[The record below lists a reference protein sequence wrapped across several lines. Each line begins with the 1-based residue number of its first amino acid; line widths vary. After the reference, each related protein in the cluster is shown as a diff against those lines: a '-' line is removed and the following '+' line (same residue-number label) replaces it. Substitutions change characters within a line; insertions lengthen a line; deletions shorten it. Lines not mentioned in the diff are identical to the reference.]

1 MKRTLIGVL
10 FSILLFTSLT
20 TIGDAQR
27 GRAGRHPRPPVS
39 DGKINPPCP
48 KRLNNITDCMTL
60 SPDTGCGSRLDP
72 HLNVQK
78 NIRSDDQTA
87 EPMDIA
93 DIKALPDPVSGF
105 KIGDTREKLKAL
117 GEGKKIT
124 VVAWALVARSGSS
137 ESCNCKLTAPVD
149 TDNHI
154 VLIDPSVKR
163 PTLAMERRD
172 SITAEFAPRVRLDH
186 PKLAGSRLQ
195 SQITTG
201 GGKLLVRIT
210 GLLMF
215 DSEHSFHPLAKGRA
229 NNWEIH
235 PVMGLEF
242 CPKGEK
248 CTKDSDDNWVDLEQ

>member
-1 MKRTLIGVL
+1 
-10 FSILLFTSLT
+10 
-20 TIGDAQR
+20 
-27 GRAGRHPRPPVS
+27 
-39 DGKINPPCP
+39 
-48 KRLNNITDCMTL
+48 MTL
-60 SPDTGCGSRLDP
+60 TPDTGCGDLDP

-78 NIRSDDQTA
+78 NIRSDNQTA

-93 DIKALPDPVSGF
+93 DIKALSDPVSGF
-105 KIGDTREKLKAL
+105 KIGDTREKLQAL

-124 VVAWALVARSGSS
+124 VVAWALKARSGSS
-137 ESCNCKLTAPVD
+137 ESCNCKLTAAVD

-154 VLIDPSVKR
+154 VLIDPSVQR

-186 PKLAGSRLQ
+186 PNLKGTRLQ
-195 SQITTG
+195 SKITAA

-215 DSEHSFHPLAKGRA
+215 DSEHSFHPLANGRA
-229 NNWEIH
+229 NNWEVH

-242 CPKGEK
+242 CRNNK
-248 CTKDSDDNWVDLEQ
+248 CTKDSDENWVELGAEP